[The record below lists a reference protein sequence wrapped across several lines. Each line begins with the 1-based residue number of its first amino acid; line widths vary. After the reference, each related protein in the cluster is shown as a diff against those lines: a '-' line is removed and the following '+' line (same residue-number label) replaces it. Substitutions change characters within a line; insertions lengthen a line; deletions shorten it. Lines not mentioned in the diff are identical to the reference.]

1 MARGNRRDL
10 YLQVS
15 GDVGGLRTAM
25 TAGKT
30 IINDFSGAAINV
42 IEEVEKE
49 MAKLGSSGLPALK
62 QAERAYQDTF
72 RRIADSA
79 REVANAPT
87 GAAAAQILDANA
99 TRDAAAAATA
109 KATSLRLLAEAAQ
122 RADASTEGGTA
133 ATRAYA
139 VAAATAAVNAEKEAS
154 ALREQAQVLGLVER
168 QLGTAGAAQRR
179 TVAVSGEAR
188 AGYQQLSFQL
198 GDVATQYAAG
208 TSASIIFAQQS
219 GQVIQAISMISGESK
234 GLIGLLGGP
243 WGIAFS
249 AGLVALTPWVA
260 KLLEGNDALGDAIDK
275 LKKDA
280 EETELSRR
288 AHAAFAQTIEG
299 QIDAQRRLN
308 EELDRS
314 IKTQRQLQQEKL
326 RDAQANLAAE
336 QKSRA
341 DLQKAISAQ
350 QGVVASYKRQLLSPG
365 FGSTPES
372 VATLAA
378 VAAQAETK
386 LAALQGQL
394 SALDASI
401 ARNTRAVNE
410 AQQPLIQT
418 EVEAAFDRRAAAALR
433 YEKALGKLN
442 QQQAI
447 GAGKSASVDVPQAD
461 GSFRKQRLSGIS
473 NEQYRTELTRIRAER
488 DAAIKA
494 AADAERKGPSLGSQ
508 IATERSGE
516 LLTSAQRYRGLQ
528 ERSDNGAL
536 QSLFKEAG
544 LSVDPKM
551 TAWCAAFVNAV
562 LATNGL
568 PGTASLGARSFL
580 NYGTATDKPVAG
592 DIVVAKR
599 GTGQQGHVGFYQG
612 TDAKGNILVFGGN
625 TGDKVGTQA
634 IARKDILGFRRAP
647 TASQQERLGERA
659 EERATRNHD
668 EYASLLSKIEDRRLT
683 IEQSRLVTISDIAA
697 NERQQVDLAR
707 EDIERAAD
715 KGAALGKWTQAEA
728 DAAKLRV
735 AQVADMEKAAIT
747 EKEQIALRQQAMD
760 AELAQLDGQAELL
773 QLQGQLAGTT
783 KERRRIALE
792 LLEIE
797 SRQARVALERQ
808 LAGEK
813 DPTRR
818 AMLADELGNQ
828 QRDAAVRRQL
838 VERQNASPMDRYR
851 QEMADFDIDDE
862 LQSAEVR
869 FFENLNDELAESA
882 TRFLKLKG
890 VAGEFFNQL
899 IADVIRLQIKQAMGG
914 GGLLGGLIRLG
925 GGLLGLGGN
934 PLAGSLT
941 EASNNVAAL
950 ESSIDYR
957 NLAGFSR
964 GGWTGNIDRKAVAGV
979 VHGKEFVFDADA
991 TARIGVDTLEALRAG
1006 RLTSAAAASVP
1017 SVHSAER
1024 AAAMHHS
1031 MPQIVKLMV
1040 APSPYFEATVDG
1052 RAAAVATPLAD
1063 AAAGAGSTGAQ
1074 TALARQASRRIP

>member
-30 IINDFSGAAINV
+30 ILNDFSGAAINV

-49 MAKLGSSGLPALK
+49 MAKLGTSGLPALK

-72 RRIADSA
+72 RSIADSA
-79 REVANAPT
+79 REVATSPT

-99 TRDAAAAATA
+99 TREAAAAATA
-109 KATSLRLLAEAAQ
+109 KAASLKLLAEAAQ

-219 GQVIQAISMISGESK
+219 GQVIQAISMISGQSK

-260 KLLEGNDALGDAIDK
+260 KLLEGNDALGDGIDK

-280 EETELSRR
+280 QEAEISRQ
-288 AHAAFAQTIEG
+288 AHAAYTNTLEG

-308 EELDRS
+308 QELERGLQS
-314 IKTQRQLQQEKL
+314 QRQINAAKMADALSAEVKGKIELGKAERELAAARKASADANERVSNPGFGTTPEMMAGYVAAAAAAEERLRKAEQEKRKADGL
-326 RDAQANLAAE
+326 LDQARQNQRAARVAAAVEAAKAAVDPITAINNRYDIMVDRATAAALANDKLAASLDKTIAGINRQREADLKAE
-336 QKSRA
+336 QDKQAKSRA
-341 DLQKAISAQ
+341 
-350 QGVVASYKRQLLSPG
+350 
-365 FGSTPES
+365 T
-372 VATLAA
+372 
-378 VAAQAETK
+378 
-386 LAALQGQL
+386 
-394 SALDASI
+394 
-401 ARNTRAVNE
+401 
-410 AQQPLIQT
+410 
-418 EVEAAFDRRAAAALR
+418 
-433 YEKALGKLN
+433 
-442 QQQAI
+442 
-447 GAGKSASVDVPQAD
+447 
-461 GSFRKQRLSGIS
+461 
-473 NEQYRTELTRIRAER
+473 
-488 DAAIKA
+488 
-494 AADAERKGPSLGSQ
+494 PSLGSQ
-508 IATERSGE
+508 IAAERSGA
-516 LLTSAQRYRGLQ
+516 LLSSAERYRGLS
-528 ERSDNGAL
+528 ETSGNGAL

-599 GTGQQGHVGFYQG
+599 GTGSQGHVGFYQG
-612 TDAKGNILVFGGN
+612 TDAKGNVLVLGGN
-625 TGDKVGTQA
+625 TSDKVGTQA
-634 IARKDILGFRRAP
+634 IARKDILAFRRAP
-647 TASQQERLGERA
+647 TAAQQERAAQRDENA
-659 EERATRNHD
+659 ETRSQD
-668 EYASLLSKIEDRRLT
+668 EYASLLSRVQNSRLDIER
-683 IEQSRLVTISDIAA
+683 SRLVTISDIAA
-697 NERQQVDLAR
+697 NERQQVDLAQA
-707 EDIERAAD
+707 DIQRAAE
-715 KGAALGKWTQAEA
+715 KGVALGKWSQELAHAVKLQAQQNA
-728 DAAKLRV
+728 DA
-735 AQVADMEKAAIT
+735 EKAAIT

-783 KERRRIALE
+783 KERRRIALD

-797 SRQARVALERQ
+797 SRQARLAIERQ
-808 LAGEK
+808 LAAEK
-813 DPTRR
+813 DPARR
-818 AMLADELGNQ
+818 AMLADELGRESRNS
-828 QRDAAVRRQL
+828 AIKRQL
-838 VERQNASPMDRYR
+838 VEQQNASPMERYR
-851 QEMADFDIDDE
+851 QEAADFDFNDE
-862 LQSAEVR
+862 LQSAQVR
-869 FFENLNDELAESA
+869 FFENMNDELAESA
-882 TRFLKLKG
+882 TRFIKLKG
-890 VAGEFFNQL
+890 VAGDFFNQM
-899 IADVIRLQIKQAMGG
+899 IADMIRMQIKQAMLGSGSGG
-914 GGLLGGLIRLG
+914 ILGSVLRFAGVAF
-925 GGLLGLGGN
+925 GN
-934 PLAGSLT
+934 PMSSSLT
-941 EASNNVAAL
+941 TASNNVAAL
-950 ESSIDYR
+950 ESQIDYR
-957 NLAGFSR
+957 NLKGFSG
-964 GGWTGNIDRKAVAGV
+964 GGWTGGARRDQVTGV
-979 VHGKEFVFDADA
+979 VHGQEFVFDASA
-991 TARIGVDTLEALRAG
+991 TSRIGVDTLEALRSG

-1017 SVHSAER
+1017 SVLSAER
-1024 AAAMHHS
+1024 AAAAQ
-1031 MPQIVKLMV
+1031 PGIVRVEV
-1040 APSPYFEATVDG
+1040 ASNEMFEARVAQISGNVAAQVST
-1052 RAAAVATPLAD
+1052 AAAPVLVSAASGKATSAM
-1063 AAAGAGSTGAQ
+1063 AFK
-1074 TALARQASRRIP
+1074 ARRRIP

>member
-219 GQVIQAISMISGESK
+219 GQVIQAISLISGESK

-249 AGLVALTPWVA
+249 AGLVALTPWVG

-280 EETELSRR
+280 SEAETSRQ
-288 AHAAFAQTIEG
+288 AHAAFTRTLEG
-299 QIDAQRRLN
+299 QIEAQRKLN
-308 EELDRS
+308 EEMERGLLS
-314 IKTQRQLQQEKL
+314 QRQINQQNLQTSLKSQRDQTEALATAERDLATARAAAEKARGRVL
-326 RDAQANLAAE
+326 NPNNLDGPRGNQTDRDALRVAEEQLRKAEAAVDNL
-336 QKSRA
+336 K
-341 DLQKAISAQ
+341 
-350 QGVVASYKRQLLSPG
+350 
-365 FGSTPES
+365 
-372 VATLAA
+372 AA
-378 VAAQAETK
+378 VARANQGVRDARITIAVDEAK
-386 LAALQGQL
+386 AAVDPIAAINKRYDDMADAARNAARGNDELT
-394 SALDASI
+394 ASI
-401 ARNTRAVNE
+401 GKTLASIERQRTGALKAEQDRQASQRRSESDVRNGRLTPNDISGMLTGQFGGTITSTTGGKHVAGSYHYRGQAVDFVPRGGMGSVSK
-410 AQQPLIQT
+410 AQ
-418 EVEAAFDRRAAAALR
+418 
-433 YEKALGKLN
+433 
-442 QQQAI
+442 
-447 GAGKSASVDVPQAD
+447 
-461 GSFRKQRLSGIS
+461 
-473 NEQYRTELTRIRAER
+473 IRAYLESQGVN
-488 DAAIKA
+488 IQ
-494 AADAERKGPSLGSQ
+494 ELLGPGDKDHDDHFHVAFSKTRRSSEQ
-508 IATERSGE
+508 IARSG
-516 LLTSAQRYRGLQ
+516 Q
-528 ERSDNGAL
+528 
-536 QSLFKEAG
+536 
-544 LSVDPKM
+544 
-551 TAWCAAFVNAV
+551 
-562 LATNGL
+562 
-568 PGTASLGARSFL
+568 
-580 NYGTATDKPVAG
+580 
-592 DIVVAKR
+592 
-599 GTGQQGHVGFYQG
+599 
-612 TDAKGNILVFGGN
+612 
-625 TGDKVGTQA
+625 
-634 IARKDILGFRRAP
+634 
-647 TASQQERLGERA
+647 RA
-659 EERATRNHD
+659 EDADTRNQD
-668 EYASLLSKIEDRRLT
+668 EYASLLSRVQNDRLN
-683 IEQSRLVTISDIAA
+683 IEQRRLVTISNIAA
-697 NERQQVDLAR
+697 NERQQVDRAQA
-707 EDIERAAD
+707 DIVRAAD
-715 KGAALGKWTQAEA
+715 KGVALGKWSQELA
-728 DAAKLRV
+728 DAVKLQ
-735 AQVADMEKAAIT
+735 AQQNADTEKAAIT

-797 SRQARVALERQ
+797 SRQARLAIERQ

-813 DPTRR
+813 DPARR

-838 VERQNASPMDRYR
+838 VERQNASPVDRYR
-851 QEMADFDIDDE
+851 QELADFDIDDE

-869 FFENLNDELAESA
+869 FFDNLNDELAESA

-914 GGLLGGLIRLG
+914 GGLLGGLINLG
-925 GGLLGLGGN
+925 GSLLGLSSN
-934 PLAGSLT
+934 PLAGSLNT
-941 EASNNVAAL
+941 ASNNVAAL
-950 ESSIDYR
+950 ESSIDYL
-957 NLAGFSR
+957 NLKGFSG
-964 GGWTGNIDRKAVAGV
+964 GGWTGHHRRDAVAGV
-979 VHGKEFVFDADA
+979 VHGQEYVFDAEA
-991 TARIGVDTLEALRAG
+991 TARIGVDTLDALRSG
-1006 RLTSAAAASVP
+1006 RLTSAAAANVP
-1017 SVHSAER
+1017 SVHAAER
-1024 AAAMHHS
+1024 AAAMQRFA
-1031 MPQIVKLMV
+1031 PQIVKLMV

-1063 AAAGAGSTGAQ
+1063 AAAGAGSSGAQ

>member
-99 TRDAAAAATA
+99 TREAAAAATA

-154 ALREQAQVLGLVER
+154 ALREQSQVLGLVER

-198 GDVATQYAAG
+198 GDIATQYAAG

-219 GQVIQAISMISGESK
+219 GQVIQAISLISGESK
-234 GLIGLLGGP
+234 GLIGFLGGP
-243 WGIAFS
+243 WGIAIG
-249 AGLVALTPWVA
+249 AAVVALTPWVA

-280 EETELSRR
+280 QEAEISRQ
-288 AHAAFAQTIEG
+288 AHAAYTNTLEG

-308 EELDRS
+308 QELERGLQS
-314 IKTQRQLQQEKL
+314 QRQINSAKMAEALSAEVKGKIELGKAERELAAARQASADANKRVTSPGVGTTPEVMAGYLAAAAAAEERLRKAEQAK
-326 RDAQANLAAE
+326 RDADGLLDQARQNQRTA
-336 QKSRA
+336 R
-341 DLQKAISAQ
+341 
-350 QGVVASYKRQLLSPG
+350 VA
-365 FGSTPES
+365 
-372 VATLAA
+372 AA
-378 VAAQAETK
+378 VEAAKAAVDPMTAINNRYDIMVDRATAAALANDK
-386 LAALQGQL
+386 LAASLEKTIAGINGQ
-394 SALDASI
+394 
-401 ARNTRAVNE
+401 RE
-410 AQQPLIQT
+410 ADL
-418 EVEAAFDRRAAAALR
+418 
-433 YEKALGKLN
+433 K
-442 QQQAI
+442 
-447 GAGKSASVDVPQAD
+447 
-461 GSFRKQRLSGIS
+461 
-473 NEQYRTELTRIRAER
+473 AER
-488 DAAIKA
+488 DKQANQRAK
-494 AADAERKGPSLGSQ
+494 PSLGSQ
-508 IATERSGE
+508 IAIERSGE
-516 LLTSAQRYRGLQ
+516 LLTSAQRYRGLE
-528 ERSDNGAL
+528 ERSDNSAL

-634 IARKDILGFRRAP
+634 VARKDILGFRRAP

-659 EERATRNHD
+659 EERATRNQD
-668 EYASLLSKIEDRRLT
+668 EYASLLSRVQNDRLN
-683 IEQSRLVTISDIAA
+683 IEQRRLVTISDIAA
-697 NERQQVDLAR
+697 NERQQVDLAQA
-707 EDIERAAD
+707 DIVRAAE
-715 KGAALGKWTQAEA
+715 KGVALGKWSQELA
-728 DAAKLRV
+728 DAVKLQ
-735 AQVADMEKAAIT
+735 AQQNADAEKAAIT

-808 LAGEK
+808 LAGEQ
-813 DPTRR
+813 DPSRR
-818 AMLADELGNQ
+818 AMLADELSRQDRNT
-828 QRDAAVRRQL
+828 AIKRQL
-838 VERQNASPMDRYR
+838 VEQQNASPMDRYR
-851 QEMADFDIDDE
+851 QELADFDFDDE
-862 LQSAEVR
+862 LQSAQVR
-869 FFENLNDELAESA
+869 FFENMNDELAESA
-882 TRFLKLKG
+882 TRFIKLKG
-890 VAGEFFNQL
+890 VAGDFFNQM
-899 IADVIRLQIKQAMGG
+899 IADMIRLQIKQAM
-914 GGLLGGLIRLG
+914 LG
-925 GGLLGLGGN
+925 GGSGGILGSVLRFAGVAFGN
-934 PLAGSLT
+934 PLSSSLT
-941 EASNNVAAL
+941 TASNNVAAL
-950 ESSIDYR
+950 ESQIDYQ
-957 NLAGFSR
+957 NLRGFSS
-964 GGWTGNIDRKAVAGV
+964 GGWTGNIGRKSIAGF
-979 VHGKEFVFDADA
+979 VHGNEFVFDADA

-1017 SVHSAER
+1017 SVLSAER
-1024 AAAMHHS
+1024 AAAAQPGIVRVEVASNEMFQAIVT
-1031 MPQIVKLMV
+1031 QISGNV
-1040 APSPYFEATVDG
+1040 AAQVAASSAPAIVGLATG
-1052 RAAAVATPLAD
+1052 KATSTMSQRAR
-1063 AAAGAGSTGAQ
+1063 
-1074 TALARQASRRIP
+1074 RQLR